1 MPFRNGRATIRSA
14 DRKLRII
21 NELGND
27 NYNDNPR
34 NTTFFCVVFDTSC
47 GRRSGVDDYMSIR
60 LVGRE
65 TGVILEGKV
74 FPAMGRKTFPLC
86 TSALVSAASVP
97 WECDGTTR
105 KGSPP
110 RVCGAG

>member
-14 DRKLRII
+14 DRKLRRI

-65 TGVILEGKV
+65 N
-74 FPAMGRKTFPLC
+74 R
-86 TSALVSAASVP
+86 SDS
-97 WECDGTTR
+97 
-105 KGSPP
+105 
-110 RVCGAG
+110 